1 MAGMSVSSSVAVTG
15 SRWQLLRLACRNTA
29 ACLFG
34 CALGDLGTIWVC
46 QLAGVTWPVWLIMSL
61 AMANGIATSF
71 TLETILLVRIMR
83 LREAVRTA
91 FGMSLLSMLGME
103 AAMNAVD
110 ILLTGGARL
119 TWWVIPPMLAA
130 GFLVPLPY
138 NYWRLRVLGKSCH

>member
-1 MAGMSVSSSVAVTG
+1 MSVSGGAPVTG
-15 SRWQLLRLACRNTA
+15 SRGRLLRLACRNTA
-29 ACLFG
+29 ACLLG
-34 CALGDLGTIWVC
+34 CALGDIGTIWVC
-46 QLAGVTWPVWLIMSL
+46 QLAGVTWPVWQIMGL
-61 AMANGIATSF
+61 AMVNGIATSF
-71 TLETILLVRIMR
+71 ALETVLLVRLMP
-83 LREAVRTA
+83 LRAAVRTA

-103 AAMNAVD
+103 VAMNAVD

>member
-1 MAGMSVSSSVAVTG
+1 MAVP
-15 SRWQLLRLACRNTA
+15 
-29 ACLFG
+29 
-34 CALGDLGTIWVC
+34 
-46 QLAGVTWPVWLIMSL
+46 WPVWLIMSL
-61 AMANGIATSF
+61 AMVNGIITSF
-71 TLETILLVRIMR
+71 AIETVMLARIMR
-83 LREAVRTA
+83 LREAMRTA

-103 AAMNAVD
+103 VAMNAVD

>member
-1 MAGMSVSSSVAVTG
+1 MGMSISSTLPIGS
-15 SRWQLLRLACRNTA
+15 SRWQVFRLACRNTA
-29 ACLFG
+29 GCLFG

-46 QLAGVTWPVWLIMSL
+46 QLLAVPWPVWLIMSL
-61 AMANGIATSF
+61 AMVNGIITSF
-71 TLETILLVRIMR
+71 AIETVMLARIMR
-83 LREAVRTA
+83 LREAMRTA
-91 FGMSLLSMLGME
+91 FGMLLLSMLGME
-103 AAMNAVD
+103 VAMNAVD

>member
-1 MAGMSVSSSVAVTG
+1 MSVSGGAPVTG
-15 SRWQLLRLACRNTA
+15 SRGQLLRLACRNTA
-29 ACLFG
+29 ACLLG
-34 CALGDLGTIWVC
+34 CALGDIGTIWVC
-46 QLAGVTWPVWLIMSL
+46 QLAGVTWPVWQIMGL
-61 AMANGIATSF
+61 AMVNGIATSF
-71 TLETILLVRIMR
+71 ALETVLLVRLMP
-83 LREAVRTA
+83 LRAAVRTA

-103 AAMNAVD
+103 VAMNAVD

>member
-1 MAGMSVSSSVAVTG
+1 MGVSGAVPITG
-15 SRWQLLRLACRNTA
+15 SRWQLLRLASRNTA

-61 AMANGIATSF
+61 AMVNGIATSF
-71 TLETILLVRIMR
+71 TLETILLVRIMQ

-103 AAMNAVD
+103 VAMNAVD